1 MRKHT
6 HRLGLLGTFLTFAV
20 VGGSTAIALPAQ
32 ASVHAQATTNT
43 TTSTSSHAP
52 TTTGQG
58 ASTASSHQPAQ
69 AINAQ
74 ANAQTHLV
82 AAQLTA
88 CNNREA
94 AINNILSRIDTRAQN
109 QITLFGTI
117 ATRVE
122 NFYATQGKT
131 LSNYTQLVAAINTAQ
146 AQTNTDFGTMH
157 TNSTFSCSASNPKG
171 MVTAFQSYLKTEI
184 TDLQNY
190 RTAVKNLIVGV
201 ASVNGVTV
209 SSSNQSSTQGGQ

>member
-1 MRKHT
+1 MRKYIYKIGI
-6 HRLGLLGTFLTFAV
+6 LSAALALVFV
-20 VGGSTAIALPAQ
+20 SSSTVLALPAQ
-32 ASVHAQATTNT
+32 ATANAQGNTNINAPT
-43 TTSTSSHAP
+43 DSNAAASSQT

-58 ASTASSHQPAQ
+58 ATQ
-69 AINAQ
+69 AT
-74 ANAQTHLV
+74 NAQTHL
-82 AAQLTA
+82 ATAQLTA
-88 CNNREA
+88 CKNREA
-94 AINNILSRIDTRAQN
+94 AITNIMTRIDTRAQN

-122 NFYATQGKT
+122 AFYTKQGKT
-131 LSNYTQLVAAINTAQ
+131 LSNYDQLVAAVNAAQ
-146 AQTNTDFGTMH
+146 AQANKDFGTLQS
-157 TNSTFSCSASNPKG
+157 NNTFSCSASNPKG

-209 SSSNQSSTQGGQ
+209 SSSSQSSTQGGN